1 MSGQLFSHELRSVRK
16 GDPSGTLLIRSYWQW
31 RFVKKKNK
39 GDDDKRG
46 NEEENVIPQYNG
58 VFLLHFVGAIS
69 LAINP
74 IYT

>member
-1 MSGQLFSHELRSVRK
+1 MSGQLFSHELQSVRK
-16 GDPSGTLLIRSYWQW
+16 GDPSGTLLIRSHWQW

-58 VFLLHFVGAIS
+58 VLHFAGA

-74 IYT
+74 IYTQ